1 MSMELG
7 KRKRKEL
14 MQTIEGRSVYKLSK
28 TTHFRGEQH
37 KTNIEKTERHGME
50 KRNLRGVV
58 IEFLKVST

>member
-1 MSMELG
+1 
-7 KRKRKEL
+7 

>member
-1 MSMELG
+1 MELG

-14 MQTIEGRSVYKLSK
+14 MQTIEGKSVYKLSK
-28 TTHFRGEQH
+28 TTYFWGEQH

-50 KRNLRGVV
+50 KRNLRGLV